1 MSYCYLLYTNG
12 GRNTYIGA
20 TLDPNKRLR
29 QHNGEITGGARTTS
43 GKAWTRALIVG
54 GFPDW
59 SAALQFEWSWKRHGR
74 KLPGLVGKQQ
84 ALLTLLESKQSTKSA
99 LPFACWP
106 QRPFVINELNTKIDT
121 RLLKYGQPTE
131 EMPLV
136 CVSQAEIDML
146 TNDIEMMML
155 ELAELMKR
163 FQNYLKH
170 KSD

>member
-20 TLDPNKRLR
+20 TFDPNKRLR
-29 QHNGEITGGARTTS
+29 QHNGELSGGARATS
-43 GKAWTRALIVG
+43 GKSWTRALYVG

-74 KLPGLVGKQQ
+74 KQPGLAGKQR
-84 ALLTLLESKQSTKSA
+84 ALLALLESKQSTRQA
-99 LPFACWP
+99 LSFACWP
-106 QRPFVINELNTKIDT
+106 QQPYVVNELGSNLDT
-121 RLLKYGQPTE
+121 RLLKYVQQP

-136 CVSQAEIDML
+136 CVSQAEIDKIAE
-146 TNDIEMMML
+146 DIEAIML
-155 ELAELMKR
+155 EIADLVQR
-163 FQNYLKH
+163 FQNYLKQ